1 MKVKL
6 SINEAKIDGCVTNFS
21 YRVFRETFLSQRGCW
36 EKLIKMADELIKKLN
51 LVPLPIGGFYAESM
65 HAKTTV
71 KPLDNSGREVRDA
84 YSVIYLLL
92 RGSDINAWHKMKSEE
107 TYFYHKGSHIILH
120 MIAEDGK
127 YETKI
132 IGDPLLDPKAHF
144 HYHVPKNVWF
154 ALELEDKTGFCVFS
168 EAAGPGFEYE
178 DFEGGEREKML
189 RLFPQHKEVIEKFC
203 LK

>member
-1 MKVKL
+1 
-6 SINEAKIDGCVTNFS
+6 
-21 YRVFRETFLSQRGCW
+21 
-36 EKLIKMADELIKKLN
+36 MADELIEKLN
-51 LVPLPIGGFYAESM
+51 LVPLPLGGFYAESM

-71 KPLDNSGREVRDA
+71 KSLDGSGREVRDA

-120 MIAEDGK
+120 MITEDGK
-127 YETKI
+127 YDKQI
-132 IGDPLLDPKAHF
+132 IGDPTVDCKAHF

-154 ALELEDKTGFCVFS
+154 ALELEDKSSYCVFS

-178 DFEGGEREKML
+178 DCEVGEKEKML
-189 RLFPQHKEVIEKFC
+189 GMFPQHKEIVKKLCFN
-203 LK
+203 

>member
-1 MKVKL
+1 
-6 SINEAKIDGCVTNFS
+6 
-21 YRVFRETFLSQRGCW
+21 
-36 EKLIKMADELIKKLN
+36 MADELIEKLS
-51 LVPLPIGGFYAESM
+51 LVPLPLGGFYAESM

-71 KPLDNSGREVRDA
+71 KPLDGSGREVRDA

-120 MIAEDGK
+120 MITEDGK
-127 YETKI
+127 YDKQI
-132 IGDPLLDPKAHF
+132 IGDPTVDSKAHF

-154 ALELEDKTGFCVFS
+154 ALELEDKSSYCVFS

-178 DFEGGEREKML
+178 DCEVGEKEKML
-189 RLFPQHKEVIEKFC
+189 GMFPQHKEIVEKFC
-203 LK
+203 LN